1 MGIYSQT
8 NGVVTLGSIQIRLR
22 ISSKPTW
29 SEATP
34 SWRRED
40 WLCWRRREGS
50 RSGVL
55 RKRERSGRGERR
67 RPGRLRRGERKRRR
81 GGWSDRGSWRGNEKR
96 SDRER

>member
-8 NGVVTLGSIQIRLR
+8 NDVVTLGSIQIRLR

-29 SEATP
+29 SEGML

-50 RSGVL
+50 GSGVL

-81 GGWSDRGSWRGNEKR
+81 GGWSD
-96 SDRER
+96 